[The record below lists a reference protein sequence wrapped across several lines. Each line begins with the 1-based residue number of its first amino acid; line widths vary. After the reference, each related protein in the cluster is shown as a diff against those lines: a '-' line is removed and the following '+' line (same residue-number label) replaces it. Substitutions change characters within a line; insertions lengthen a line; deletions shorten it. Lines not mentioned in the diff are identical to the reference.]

1 MSSTITGL
9 LIGVLFGGALFAGG
23 LANPDKIVGTLR
35 LKDFH
40 AMRTIGMFVLVGMVG
55 TWILS
60 LAGLAHLSVKPM
72 ATISVLLGGALLG
85 AGFGI
90 SGYCP
95 GTGLACAASGRLDAL
110 VTVGGMFVGALV
122 FILLYPVLAGPL
134 DGIMNYGKITLPEAT
149 GIPAAV
155 YVIVLAGA
163 GFTALFLTRPKSGD
177 TSEQPGTEG
186 NAAPAAN

>member
-1 MSSTITGL
+1 MSSTFTGL
-9 LIGVLFGGALFAGG
+9 LIGILFGAALFAGG

-35 LKDFH
+35 LRDFH

-55 TWILS
+55 TWLLS
-60 LAGLAHLSVKPM
+60 LVGLAHFSVKPM
-72 ATISVLLGGALLG
+72 AVVSVLLGGTLLG

-90 SGYCP
+90 TGYCP

-110 VTVGGMFVGALV
+110 LTVAGMFVGGLA
-122 FILLYPVLAGPL
+122 FILLYPVVFGPL

-149 GIPAAV
+149 GIPAAA

-163 GFTALFLTRPKSGD
+163 GFSALYLTRPKAV
-177 TSEQPGTEG
+177 
-186 NAAPAAN
+186 AAPVESATQEEAVSA